1 MGRPPPGLTR
11 PPFCSMLILT
21 ANWTLNN
28 RQFLNIL
35 WVQMETNMEF
45 VGLFLDK
52 TQSEPLYLQLYHFLV
67 GQLRSGAIRAGE
79 KLPGKRSAAVQLGV
93 SVNTVDQAYQMLA
106 GEGYLEVHPR
116 SGFVAGNL
124 GPVVPP
130 PAPHGGGPVLP
141 HAESKTAN
149 WRHSFLTGGIDT
161 ALFPRKTWNRLSK
174 EVLAGGE
181 DLFGTGESQGDAVL
195 REALAEYL
203 QGFRGVR
210 CQPQQIVTGAGLEV
224 LLGLLAP
231 LLPAGAVATEN
242 PGYAKSARLFEN
254 AGRAT
259 LAVDVDSQGL
269 VPENLQSSGA
279 MAAYLTPSHQFP
291 TGCVMPAPRRAAL
304 LHWAAETG
312 GILIEDDYDSEFRF
326 SGRPLPSLQGM
337 DSHHRV
343 VYAGTFS
350 RSLAPGIRAAYL
362 VLPPALLSA
371 WRQAYS
377 GYACT
382 LWRPEQHTLAR
393 FMREG
398 HFARRLNQM
407 RGAYRARRDQV
418 LHFLQQG
425 LAPSSYELLNTHT
438 GLYFV
443 LRLPGRNAAALA
455 ASARQAG
462 LGLTALSQFRQPS
475 AKGGFSLWEGGDD
488 ALLLGYGGLA
498 ANEVPTAMAA
508 LLSVLAGG

>member
-1 MGRPPPGLTR
+1 
-11 PPFCSMLILT
+11 
-21 ANWTLNN
+21 
-28 RQFLNIL
+28 
-35 WVQMETNMEF
+35 MEF

-52 TQSEPLYLQLYHFLV
+52 TQKTPLYLQLYHFLV
-67 GQLRSGAIRAGE
+67 ARLREGSIRAGE
-79 KLPGKRSAAVQLGV
+79 RLPGKRSAAVQLGV
-93 SVNTVDQAYQMLA
+93 SVNTVDLAYQMLA
-106 GEGYLEVHPR
+106 EEGYLEARPR

-130 PAPHGGGPVLP
+130 PSPAQAGEAPPPTATG
-141 HAESKTAN
+141 KTE

-161 ALFPRKTWNRLSK
+161 ALFPRKTWNRLFK
-174 EVLAGGE
+174 EVLAGEE
-181 DLFGTGESQGDAVL
+181 DLFATGEGQGDAVL
-195 REALAEYL
+195 RGALAGYL

-210 CQPQQIVTGAGLEV
+210 CQPRQIVTGAGLEV

-231 LLPAGAVATEN
+231 LLPAGAVALEN
-242 PGYAKSARLFEN
+242 PGYAKTTRLFQN

-259 LAVDVDSQGL
+259 VAVDVDDQGMT
-269 VPENLQSSGA
+269 VEGLQSSGA
-279 MAAYLTPSHQFP
+279 AAAYLTPSHQFP

-304 LHWAAETG
+304 LRWAAKQG

-337 DSHHRV
+337 DSHDRV

-362 VLPPALLSA
+362 VLPPALLAA
-371 WRQAYS
+371 WQRAYG

-393 FMREG
+393 FMSEG
-398 HFARRLNQM
+398 HFARRLNRL

-418 LHFLQQG
+418 LQAVQAG
-425 LAPSSYELLNTHT
+425 LPAAACQLFNTHT

-443 LRLPGRNAAALA
+443 LRLPGRDAAALA
-455 ASARQAG
+455 GQARQSG
-462 LGLTALSQFRQPS
+462 LGLEALSQFCQPVGR
-475 AKGGFSLWEGGDD
+475 GGFSLWGGGAD

-498 ANEVPTAMAA
+498 EGEAPAAVAA
-508 LLSVLAGG
+508 LLDILR